1 MQQQRL
7 DSNKPQPANSI
18 DWVIVLIW
26 GLLAIA
32 SGISWWAAWL
42 LFNLAF

>member
-7 DSNKPQPANSI
+7 DSNKPQPASSI